1 MSRNIFYASNIQSDL
16 FPNNSRTKF
25 DQYIDINDLNY
36 IKQNDEIEVAVTKIS
51 FDNKQSFLI
60 SPDINKP
67 HFMLEQPITPQ
78 PIVSQFMDT
87 MNNDDEG
94 KEQGKIVKWS
104 DNGLG
109 KDMFN
114 IGSSND
120 YIFINQCRSSDLMIV
135 HFHKDRH
142 FSNVMIV
149 TNSNTIIH
157 NIYLHQKECF
167 YLDTFINH
175 INNVL
180 KNVTFYNDKNN
191 EHTIN
196 TDLVNKKYILHGLSV
211 NLFIREDIAS
221 VLEINKEKVVKSRL
235 SDFFESNVPIHVT
248 DCARI
253 MKSVYMKEQN
263 LVYYYVKRTKV
274 KNFGVRLKLKPRLFH
289 SKLYGIRSNLS
300 DPTISSSQY
309 DTLISVFQ
317 DYSKQDVLNIEFQ
330 NPCFF
335 KTRKELLSRT
345 HFDIID
351 INQSNQNPAIGA
363 PTYIQTIVR
372 PSSYK
377 MKRPFTIFLDS
388 SCQISKKLYPKNT
401 NTDFTIEL
409 PERLN
414 FRRDWTVTLKTLFLS
429 NKIQNIEGCE
439 CRYRLLSPMNVT
451 KEKSFTIKSGN
462 YNTLSSFLH
471 EISVGFRNQ
480 RMHLTIEE
488 SEEGRVKIKQ
498 VESYTPKRGYKVEL
512 RLSKYLACI
521 LGYTSSPIEDQY
533 LRFDEELEYLAP
545 HDPNLFL
552 IYPKNL
558 IVGCNIVDD
567 TIFAGHHVKLLRLI
581 TNSDNLDSDILSFE
595 FLKDEKVNLGIR
607 EFKNIHISIMDT
619 TGSPVKSESNLP
631 SRLQLTF
638 SLEQ

>member
-1 MSRNIFYASNIQSDL
+1 MSRNIFYASNVQTDL

-36 IKQNDEIEVAVTKIS
+36 IKDDIDVAISKIS
-51 FDNKQSFLI
+51 FDNTQSFLI

-78 PIVSQFMDT
+78 PIVNQFMDT
-87 MNNDDEG
+87 VNNDNEG

-104 DNGLG
+104 DNGHG

-191 EHTIN
+191 EHSIN
-196 TDLVNKKYILHGLSV
+196 TYLVNKKYILHGLSV

-274 KNFGVRLKLKPRLFH
+274 KYFGVRLKLKPRLFH

-351 INQSNQNPAIGA
+351 LNQSNQNPAIGA
-363 PTYIQTIVR
+363 PTYIQTIVK

-388 SCQISKKLYPKNT
+388 SCPVSQKLYPKNT

-439 CRYRLLSPMNVT
+439 CRYRLLSPMSVT

-480 RMHLTIEE
+480 RMHLSIEE

-498 VESYTPKRGYKVEL
+498 DESYTPKRGYKVEL

>member
-1 MSRNIFYASNIQSDL
+1 MSRNIFYASNVQTDL

-36 IKQNDEIEVAVTKIS
+36 IKDDIEVGIS
-51 FDNKQSFLI
+51 KFLFDNKQSYLI

-67 HFMLEQPITPQ
+67 HFMLEQTILPQ
-78 PIVSQFMDT
+78 SLGNQFMGT
-87 MNNDDEG
+87 MNVDDG
-94 KEQGKIVKWS
+94 EQGKIVKWG
-104 DNGLG
+104 DGGYGEGL
-109 KDMFN
+109 FN
-114 IGSSND
+114 IESSND
-120 YIFINQCRSSDLMIV
+120 YIFVNQCRNSELMIV

-149 TNSNTIIH
+149 TTSNTIIH
-157 NIYLHQKECF
+157 NIYMHQKECF

-175 INNVL
+175 INKVL
-180 KNVTFYNDKNN
+180 KNVTFYNDKNKQ
-191 EHTIN
+191 HTI
-196 TDLVNKKYILHGLSV
+196 TSDLVNKKYILNGLNV
-211 NLFIREDIAS
+211 DLFIREDIAS
-221 VLEINKEKVVKSRL
+221 VLNLSNEKMEKKRL
-235 SDFFESNVPIHVT
+235 SDFFESNIPQHVS

-253 MKSVYMKEQN
+253 MKSVYMKEQY
-263 LVYYYVKRTKV
+263 LIYYKVKRTLV
-274 KNFGVRLKLKPRLFH
+274 TNFGVRLKLKPRLFH

-309 DTLISVFQ
+309 DTLITVFQ

-363 PTYIQTIVR
+363 PTYIQTIVK

-388 SCQISKKLYPKNT
+388 SCPISKKLYPKNT

-429 NKIQNIEGCE
+429 NNIQNIEGEE
-439 CRYRLLSPMNVT
+439 CRYRVWTPLGVVT
-451 KEKSFTIKSGN
+451 REKSFIIQSGN
-462 YNTLSSFLH
+462 YRTLSSLLH
-471 EISVGFRNQ
+471 EIS
-480 RMHLTIEE
+480 E
-488 SEEGRVKIKQ
+488 SFKKESMPFYIDEVKGGRVKIRKFKT
-498 VESYTPKRGYKVEL
+498 YKIKKGYKVEL
-512 RLSKYLACI
+512 RLSKFLASI
-521 LGYTSSPIEDQY
+521 LGYTSSPIDDQT
-533 LRFDEELEYLAP
+533 LRFDEESEYIAP
-545 HDPNLFL
+545 HNPNLFL

-558 IVGCNIVDD
+558 IVGSNIVDD
-567 TIFAGHHVKLLRLI
+567 TIFAGQHVKLLRLI

-607 EFKNIHISIMDT
+607 EFKSIHISIMDT
-619 TGSPVKSESNLP
+619 TGFPVKSESNLP
-631 SRLQLTF
+631 SRLQLMF
-638 SLEQ
+638 SLDV

>member
-78 PIVSQFMDT
+78 PIVNQFMDT

-149 TNSNTIIH
+149 TSSNTIIH
-157 NIYLHQKECF
+157 NIYMHRKKCY

-191 EHTIN
+191 ENKIN
-196 TDLVNKKYILHGLSV
+196 ADLVNKKYILNGLNV
-211 NLFIREDIAS
+211 DLFIHEDISS
-221 VLEINKEKVVKSRL
+221 VLNLSNEKMVKKML
-235 SDFFESNVPIHVT
+235 SEFFASSIPQHVS
-248 DCARI
+248 DCARF

-263 LVYYYVKRTKV
+263 LAYHKVKRTIV
-274 KNFGVRLKLKPRLFH
+274 KGSGVSLKLKPKLFH
-289 SKLYGIRSNLS
+289 SKMYGIRSNLS

-317 DYSKQDVLNIEFQ
+317 DYSKQDVLNIEFK

-351 INQSNQNPAIGA
+351 LNQSKQNPALGA
-363 PTYIQTIVR
+363 PTYNQTIVNHQH
-372 PSSYK
+372 
-377 MKRPFTIFLDS
+377 T
-388 SCQISKKLYPKNT
+388 
-401 NTDFTIEL
+401 E
-409 PERLN
+409 
-414 FRRDWTVTLKTLFLS
+414 
-429 NKIQNIEGCE
+429 
-439 CRYRLLSPMNVT
+439 
-451 KEKSFTIKSGN
+451 
-462 YNTLSSFLH
+462 
-471 EISVGFRNQ
+471 
-480 RMHLTIEE
+480 
-488 SEEGRVKIKQ
+488 
-498 VESYTPKRGYKVEL
+498 
-512 RLSKYLACI
+512 
-521 LGYTSSPIEDQY
+521 
-533 LRFDEELEYLAP
+533 
-545 HDPNLFL
+545 
-552 IYPKNL
+552 
-558 IVGCNIVDD
+558 
-567 TIFAGHHVKLLRLI
+567 
-581 TNSDNLDSDILSFE
+581 
-595 FLKDEKVNLGIR
+595 
-607 EFKNIHISIMDT
+607 
-619 TGSPVKSESNLP
+619 
-631 SRLQLTF
+631 
-638 SLEQ
+638 

>member
-78 PIVSQFMDT
+78 PIVNQFMDT

-345 HFDIID
+345 KFDIID
-351 INQSNQNPAIGA
+351 LNQSNQNPAIGA
-363 PTYIQTIVR
+363 PTYIQTIVK

-388 SCQISKKLYPKNT
+388 SCSTSNKLHPQNT
-401 NTDFTIEL
+401 NTDFIIEL
-409 PERLN
+409 PERMN
-414 FRRDWTVTLKTLFLS
+414 FRRDWTVTFKTLFLS
-429 NKIQNIEGCE
+429 NKIQNIDNCN
-439 CRYRLLSPMNVT
+439 CRYRLFNANMT
-451 KEKSFTIKSGN
+451 EK
-462 YNTLSSFLH
+462 L
-471 EISVGFRNQ
+471 
-480 RMHLTIEE
+480 
-488 SEEGRVKIKQ
+488 
-498 VESYTPKRGYKVEL
+498 
-512 RLSKYLACI
+512 
-521 LGYTSSPIEDQY
+521 ED
-533 LRFDEELEYLAP
+533 
-545 HDPNLFL
+545 
-552 IYPKNL
+552 
-558 IVGCNIVDD
+558 
-567 TIFAGHHVKLLRLI
+567 
-581 TNSDNLDSDILSFE
+581 
-595 FLKDEKVNLGIR
+595 
-607 EFKNIHISIMDT
+607 
-619 TGSPVKSESNLP
+619 
-631 SRLQLTF
+631 
-638 SLEQ
+638 